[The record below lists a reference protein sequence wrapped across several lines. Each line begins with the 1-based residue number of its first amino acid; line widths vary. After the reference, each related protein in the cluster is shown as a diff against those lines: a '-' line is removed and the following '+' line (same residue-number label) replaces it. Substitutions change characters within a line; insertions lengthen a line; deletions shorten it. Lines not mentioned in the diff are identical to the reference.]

1 MKKFSLSGW
10 KLVAS
15 LVGAF
20 ILGIAAMIGF
30 AFAVGDD
37 GSNSVI
43 TDDDAQRWSDIQ
55 RQFEST
61 PSSLPSGEAGNDE
74 SFNDGIF
81 KVGTDIQPGTYKNE
95 GTESC
100 YWARLSGFSGDS
112 AEILSNDNPR
122 GQTYVT
128 IEASDTAFESQNC
141 GTWTKTE
148 P

>member
-1 MKKFSLSGW
+1 MKKLSLSGW

-20 ILGIAAMIGF
+20 ILGVAAMIGF

-37 GSNSVI
+37 DSNSAI
-43 TDDDAQRWSDIQ
+43 TDDDAQRLSDIQ

-61 PSSLPSGEAGNDE
+61 PSALPSDEAGNDE
-74 SFNDGIF
+74 SFNDGTF
-81 KVGTDIQPGTYKNE
+81 KVGADIQPGTYKNE
-95 GTESC
+95 GSESC

-128 IEASDTAFESQNC
+128 IEASDVAFKSRNC
-141 GTWTKTE
+141 GAWTKVE
-148 P
+148 S

>member
-1 MKKFSLSGW
+1 MKSFSLSGW
-10 KLVAS
+10 KLLAS
-15 LVGAF
+15 LVIAF
-20 ILGIAAMIGF
+20 ILGVAAMIGF
-30 AFAVGDD
+30 AFIVGDGD
-37 GSNSVI
+37 STNTANSS
-43 TDDDAQRWSDIQ
+43 DAQRLPDIQ
-55 RQFEST
+55 REFEST
-61 PSSLPSGEAGNDE
+61 PSAPPSDDA
-74 SFNDGIF
+74 FNDGIF

-112 AEILSNDNPR
+112 TEILSNDNPR

-128 IEASDTAFESQNC
+128 IEASDAAFESQNC